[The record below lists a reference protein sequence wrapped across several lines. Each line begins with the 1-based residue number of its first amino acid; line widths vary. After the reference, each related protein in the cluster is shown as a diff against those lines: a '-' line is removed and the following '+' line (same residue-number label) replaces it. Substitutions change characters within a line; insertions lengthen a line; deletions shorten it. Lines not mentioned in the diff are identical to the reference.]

1 MKSIV
6 RSALVI
12 TAFCLLSLT
21 GSSIMA
27 QTFMGRQIEVDKIY
41 SVREVS
47 SGMVEIELALTDGS
61 KTFVRMNIFTAQLLA
76 AQLNRFNL

>member
-12 TAFCLLSLT
+12 TEFCLLSLT

-61 KTFVRMNIFTAQLLA
+61 KTVVRMNIFTAQLLA